1 MAAAVTT
8 EITEI
13 VVTCSDSGHEGKVAN
28 IIKFQRRGDGRWLMG
43 PVTARAQLWPRPYEQ
58 YLVGDTP
65 VDPDG
70 RLDRADKLAARGR
83 HTIECPLCGLK
94 VDAREE
100 TLFPILDKLAAND
113 VFVVELR
120 DLAAIV
126 TNTSPRR

>member
-1 MAAAVTT
+1 MT
-8 EITEI
+8 TEI
-13 VVTCSDSGHEGKVAN
+13 VVACSDSGHEGKVAN
-28 IIKFQRRGDGRWLMG
+28 IIKLKLGSDGRWLMG

-83 HTIECPLCGLK
+83 HTIECPRCGLK

-100 TLFPILDKLAAND
+100 TLFPILDKLAANG
-113 VFVVELR
+113 VFMVELK